1 VRANEYDDHHIWPYT
16 PGMETT
22 PNRKALTHERILD
35 TAARA
40 IRRAGFQGVG
50 VADIMKEAGLT
61 HGGFYAHFASRDGLL
76 VEALEHAGRQSAE
89 RIARGSA
96 AREAKGASPF
106 RALVE
111 GYLSDRHLSSTEEGC
126 AVAALA
132 SEMPRQAPEVR
143 AAAAQRVRGL
153 IGRVRDSLPAG
164 SAPEIATAIASQMVG
179 ALQLARALGS
189 NTEGRALLAANRSAL
204 LAQHEGL
211 SAAPGRSQASSHR
224 SAQHE
229 GIR

>member
-1 VRANEYDDHHIWPYT
+1 
-16 PGMETT
+16 MEIA

-61 HGGFYAHFASRDGLL
+61 HGGFYAHFASRDALL

-96 AREAKGASPF
+96 VREAKGASPL
-106 RALVE
+106 RALIE
-111 GYLSDRHLSSTEEGC
+111 GYLSDRHLGSAEEGC

-143 AAAAQRVRGL
+143 AAAAQRVRSL
-153 IGRVRDSLPAG
+153 VERVSHTLPANA
-164 SAPEIATAIASQMVG
+164 APGTATAVASQMVG
-179 ALQLARALGS
+179 ALQLARALG
-189 NTEGRALLAANRSAL
+189 NNAEGRALLAANRSAL
-204 LAQHEGL
+204 LAQHDTSG
-211 SAAPGRSQASSHR
+211 QD
-224 SAQHE
+224 
-229 GIR
+229 